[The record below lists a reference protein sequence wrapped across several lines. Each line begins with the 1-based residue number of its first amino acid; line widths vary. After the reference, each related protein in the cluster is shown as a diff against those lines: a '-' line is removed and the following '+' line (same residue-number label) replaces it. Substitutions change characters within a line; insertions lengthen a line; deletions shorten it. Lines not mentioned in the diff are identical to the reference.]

1 MLSRKAKHL
10 ALAAQNR
17 IRSSARFSPACP
29 ATARFAEMRGGQA
42 ALHFAQNDKLS
53 YVLVNKRI
61 TVIVAMKSL
70 SLSYTLS
77 SSPIAVKTK
86 MLLVNWDGG
95 HSQS

>member
-17 IRSSARFSPACP
+17 IRSSARF
-29 ATARFAEMRGGQA
+29 FA

-70 SLSYTLS
+70 SLSYTLP